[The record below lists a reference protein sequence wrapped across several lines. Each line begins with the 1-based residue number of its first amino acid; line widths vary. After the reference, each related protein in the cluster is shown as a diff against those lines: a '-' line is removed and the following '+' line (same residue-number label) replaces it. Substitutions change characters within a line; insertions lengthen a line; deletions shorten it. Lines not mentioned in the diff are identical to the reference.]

1 MNKKALKTPFTQNA
15 PALPVEKNY
24 INKNELTIVEARK
37 LLPDNLKHL
46 DLNLRE
52 YKFLAV
58 YCSNNFN
65 AEEAV
70 KKAGYVERT
79 QAKYRAIAYTLLQ
92 RKKIVEAI
100 RIYIDT
106 IIQPY
111 RDRLELE
118 LLNVYYRR
126 AMYTIDKF
134 YDNDGKPL
142 PIKEIDKDYICCIDD
157 VKYVKVTGSNTVIPA
172 YQLPN
177 RDLALQALYRFVT
190 GQDVTSS
197 NILPEDAKKKIQNIY
212 QTVIKAD
219 KINIKPKNVRQITP
233 LKHED

>member
-1 MNKKALKTPFTQNA
+1 MNKKARSSPFTQNS
-15 PALPVEKNY
+15 PAVETEKNY

-37 LLPDNLKHL
+37 LLPENLKHL
-46 DLNLRE
+46 NINPRE

-65 AEEAV
+65 AEDAV
-70 KKAGYVERT
+70 EKAGYVERSK
-79 QAKYRAIAYTLLQ
+79 ARYRAIAYTLLQ
-92 RKKIVEAI
+92 RKEIVEAI

-111 RDRLELE
+111 KDRLELE

-134 YDNDGKPL
+134 YDSNGNPL
-142 PIKEIDKDYICCIDD
+142 PVKEIDKDYICCIDD
-157 VKYVKVTGSNTVIPA
+157 IKYVKSGQSLIPA

-177 RDLALQALYRFVT
+177 RDLALQALYKFIT
-190 GQDVTSS
+190 GQDINATSV
-197 NILPEDAKKKIQNIY
+197 LPEEAQKKMKIIYNNVLKISNSVKPQNIKKKVQ
-212 QTVIKAD
+212 K
-219 KINIKPKNVRQITP
+219 
-233 LKHED
+233 

>member
-1 MNKKALKTPFTQNA
+1 MNKKAKSSPFTQNP
-15 PALPVEKNY
+15 PAVETEKNY

-37 LLPDNLKHL
+37 LLPENLKHL
-46 DLNLRE
+46 NINPRE

-65 AEEAV
+65 AEDAV
-70 KKAGYVERT
+70 EKAGYVERNK
-79 QAKYRAIAYTLLQ
+79 ARYRAIAYSLLQ
-92 RKKIVEAI
+92 RKEIVEAI

-111 RDRLELE
+111 KDRLEME

-134 YDNDGKPL
+134 YDTNGNPL
-142 PIKEIDKDYICCIDD
+142 QLKEIDKDFICCIDD
-157 VKYVKVTGSNTVIPA
+157 IKYVKNGQNLIPA

-177 RDLALQALYRFVT
+177 RDLALQALYRFIT
-190 GQDVTSS
+190 GQDIDATSV
-197 NILPEDAKKKIQNIY
+197 LPEEAQKKMKIIYNNVLKISNSVKPQNIKKKVQ
-212 QTVIKAD
+212 K
-219 KINIKPKNVRQITP
+219 
-233 LKHED
+233 

>member
-1 MNKKALKTPFTQNA
+1 MNKKALNSPFTTNP
-15 PALPVEKNY
+15 PAIPHEPNY
-24 INKNELTIVEARK
+24 INKNELTITEARK

-46 DLNLRE
+46 DINPRE

-65 AEEAV
+65 AEDAV
-70 KKAGYVERT
+70 EKAGYVERNK
-79 QAKYRAIAYTLLQ
+79 AGYRAIAYSLLQ
-92 RKKIVEAI
+92 RKEIVDAI
-100 RIYIDT
+100 KIYIDT

-126 AMYTIDKF
+126 ATYTIDKF
-134 YDNDGKPL
+134 YNDRGNPL
-142 PIKEIDKDYICCIDD
+142 LLKEIDKDYICCIDD
-157 VKYVKVTGSNTVIPA
+157 IKYVKITGTQTVIPA

-190 GQDVTSS
+190 GQDLNTSPT
-197 NILPEDAKKKIQNIY
+197 LPEDAKKKIQNIY
-212 QTVIKAD
+212 QTVIKAN
-219 KINIKPKNVRQITP
+219 KINIKPQNIKKRMDIKDV
-233 LKHED
+233 